1 MDSNEIV
8 FLLTRWNQIN
18 NNNYADLILL
28 ISNIKIN
35 MFSICFQDITK
46 IVSIY
51 KLLIFVI

>member
-8 FLLTRWNQIN
+8 FLLTRWNRIN